1 MTFQKLGKG
10 LMLSMASSQKERGSQ
25 AGQKRTGFDKNI
37 LDEKSGEGVLR
48 AVQAEIPEN
57 SEDSKK
63 KDAADT
69 LLELHAT
76 ISDTKLTVAR
86 RKEIRVR
93 LLAPEGASTILTA
106 ARSDPDYCSGPSQS
120 QLGLR
125 VAVRKL
131 KIPVELQQH
140 DGTGSQKLC
149 LNGGKLKCCPEEDKT
164 AFFISSVKQKVSP
177 LQDSTGKRENVVQSK
192 PKQENRAARHVSRDI
207 NQSSKLVKGNIEN
220 NKPLKL

>member
-1 MTFQKLGKG
+1 
-10 LMLSMASSQKERGSQ
+10 MLSMASSQKKRGSQ
-25 AGQKRTGFDKNI
+25 AGQRRTGFDKNT
-37 LDEKSGEGVLR
+37 LDEKSEEGVLR
-48 AVQAEIPEN
+48 ADQAQTPEN
-57 SEDSKK
+57 SEDSRK
-63 KDAADT
+63 KDAANT

-86 RKEIRVR
+86 RKEVRVR
-93 LLAPEGASTILTA
+93 LLALEGASTILTA
-106 ARSDPDYCSGPSQS
+106 ARPDPDYCIAPSQS

-125 VAVRKL
+125 IAVRKL

-140 DGTGSQKLC
+140 DGTGNQKLC
-149 LNGGKLKCCPEEDKT
+149 LNGGKLKCCLEEDKT

-192 PKQENRAARHVSRDI
+192 PKQENRAARDVSKNI